1 MKVDK
6 LPVATGAEVTA
17 RHEDIEHDELLPALL
32 DVLVVGDRDGQR
44 PLLRVVHVLDTS
56 ALWRLQSVNFTCR

>member
-56 ALWRLQSVNFTCR
+56 ALWRLQSVHFTCR

>member
-6 LPVATGAEVTA
+6 LPVATGAQVTA
-17 RHEDIEHDELLPALL
+17 RHEDVEHDELLPALL